1 MQYFIKFNF
10 TFCFFFHV
18 ASSDFK
24 IRCVAHPILLWSGAD
39 PDHSGRVCLRQVR
52 WEAEL
57 PVIVPAL
64 NALPTPLGRAQPW
77 EPHKSYGCLFWR
89 QLFSVDLQ
97 WSLILAHHHYT
108 HTPTHTHSL
117 FLTHTHCF
125 CTLRLVPLICLPISV
140 SIPYS

>member
-64 NALPTPLGRAQPW
+64 NALPTPWAGLNPGSLTNPMAA
-77 EPHKSYGCLFWR
+77 SSGVS
-89 QLFSVDLQ
+89 FSLLTCNDL
-97 WSLILAHHHYT
+97 
-108 HTPTHTHSL
+108 
-117 FLTHTHCF
+117 
-125 CTLRLVPLICLPISV
+125 
-140 SIPYS
+140 